1 MVRAGIDPAVAMKIS
16 GHRTRNVFD
25 CYNIISD
32 AALREAMTKT
42 AAYVES
48 LATTSPMIPLRRVA
62 NRKAPWEHG

>member
-1 MVRAGIDPAVAMKIS
+1 MVRAGVDPAVAMKIS
-16 GHRTRNVFD
+16 GHRTCNVFD

-48 LATTSPMIPLRRVA
+48 LATTWP
-62 NRKAPWEHG
+62 